1 VQPPV
6 RPRRALFPRL
16 LLVACLVA
24 LGATVAW
31 AVGGDT
37 EGRIGP
43 ETGIQPS
50 GRQLQPVGKL
60 TELGNLPAGGALTAN
75 GRFAWSLSAGRGKND
90 IRIVRVLP
98 KACKATLRAKAAK
111 RCRRRARRQVGKVVQ
126 ILPMPGVSGGIAM
139 APDGSTAYV
148 SGLAQ
153 PSSEL
158 NQTAPDVPGA
168 DGDVIHVFRLDRR
181 SGKATRDGVIE
192 VPPPQGTA
200 PPQSFPPTET
210 EALSWPRD
218 LAVSGDGKTL
228 LAALNLADSGAII
241 DLETRSVRYVKT
253 GRYPY
258 GAAITGD
265 GKLGLVSNEADG
277 TVSVIDLAA
286 AEEVSEITVGPHL
299 SHPEGIAIDPKRPL
313 AYVAVAHQDLIAVID
328 TDKLEVTRTL
338 SVGRPQGIG
347 TEPTHVSVTADGCRL
362 LSSNSG
368 EDAIAIIALSA
379 KRRCDPG
386 RRPNRRNRD
395 RALAGRILDH
405 ESRRGIEQSE
415 SEAAEA
421 AELFGEEAEEE
432 AEELVAEN
440 PARAKSKQWQVI
452 GRVPVGSYPTAA
464 FATPQKKARKRK
476 LVWITAKG
484 LGVGPNDAEPG
495 EELPEDTGSAT
506 AGAPASYRFEYLPEN
521 VFGLSGVLRFPSDR
535 KLKKLTPLAAR
546 QLRPSNDQPP
556 PPDTPLAAD
565 GPIENVFYIVRENRT
580 YDQILGDD
588 PRGDG
593 DPNLT
598 LFGESITPNAH
609 ALARRFPLLDHVY
622 ANSEASID
630 GHFWTSAAAVSDYVV
645 KNWHQNYAG
654 RGRPY
659 DYGVYA
665 VTWPSQGFLFDQA
678 AEQGISYFNYG
689 EAIAGT
695 VPLNDI
701 DRTPA
706 ENQQVAAKFANSD
719 LGPLAPGP
727 QQDPPAPC
735 FSNDASSG
743 GKNVITM
750 QEVFDSSRPAG
761 ANPLT
766 TESRFECFSE
776 RFNQQLS
783 SGSVPAFNYITLPND
798 HTVGTTPGGRTP
810 RAMIAENDLALG
822 EIVEL
827 ISNSPIWEK
836 SLILVV
842 EDDSQDGADH
852 VDAHR
857 IPAFAISPYAKRGE
871 VVSTRYDF
879 LSFIRTLE
887 LVIGMKPLNL
897 FDATA
902 VPMYDAFDA
911 DPSDNSEPY
920 EAITP
925 DVDLLERNTAA
936 SPNARLSERLP
947 LEFTDRTP
955 QRILDRILWQSVHGA
970 GSQPPPPGPNAAGID
985 ERAWRQGAT
994 SDEDALEEVVELL
1007 GLDLE
1012 AVEARY
1018 GVELDEPEADE
1029 AEE

>member
-1 VQPPV
+1 MNPLSG
-6 RPRRALFPRL
+6 RADGLIPRL
-16 LLVACLVA
+16 LIVAVLVV
-24 LGATVAW
+24 LGAAVAV
-31 AVGGDT
+31 AAGGDT
-37 EGRIGP
+37 EGVIGP

-50 GRQLQPVGKL
+50 GRLLEPAGKL
-60 TELGNLPAGGALTAN
+60 TNLGNLPAGGALTAN

-98 KACKATLRAKAAK
+98 KPCKPGKSRAAK
-111 RCRRRARRQVGKVVQ
+111 RCRRKARKKVGKVVQ
-126 ILPMPGVSGGIAM
+126 VLPMPGVSGGIAM
-139 APDGSTAYV
+139 APDGGTAYV
-148 SGLAQ
+148 SGVPE
-153 PSSEL
+153 PSSEK
-158 NQTAPDVPGA
+158 NRPPADVPGA
-168 DGDVIHVFRLDRR
+168 EGDVIHVFKLNRR
-181 SGKATRDGVIE
+181 TGKASRDGVIE
-192 VPPPQGTA
+192 VPPPEGTA
-200 PPQSFPPTET
+200 PPQSFPPTGT
-210 EALSWPRD
+210 KAKSWPRD

-228 LAALNLADSGAII
+228 VAALNLADSAAIV
-241 DLETRSVRYVKT
+241 DLESRQVRYAAT

-258 GAAITGD
+258 GAAITAD

-286 AEEVSEITVGPHL
+286 GEEVKEIQVGPHL
-299 SHPEGIAIDPKRPL
+299 SHPEGIAVDPKRPL

-328 TDKLEVTRTL
+328 LRKLEVARTL
-338 SVGRPQGIG
+338 SVARPQGIG
-347 TEPTHVSVTADGCRL
+347 TAPVQVSVTADGCRL
-362 LSSNSG
+362 ISANSG
-368 EDAIAIIALSA
+368 EDALAVFALSA

-386 RRPNRRNRD
+386 AAAGGKKRESRVRQ
-395 RALAGRILDH
+395 RADRILDAT
-405 ESRRGIEQSE
+405 SRPTIEDSE
-415 SEAAEA
+415 STQAER
-421 AELFGEEAEEE
+421 AELFGEEAEEA
-432 AEELVAEN
+432 AEERVAEN
-440 PARAKSKQWQVI
+440 PVRPKPKRWALL

-464 FATPQKKARKRK
+464 FATPQKQLRKRK

-484 LGVGPNDAEPG
+484 LGVGPNDADG
-495 EELPEDTGSAT
+495 RTLEEDPGSAT
-506 AGAPASYRFEYLPEN
+506 SGAPAQYRFEYLPEQ
-521 VFGLSGVLRFPSDR
+521 VQGISGVLKFPSDR
-535 KLKKLTPLAAR
+535 KLKKLTPRASR
-546 QLRPSNDQPP
+546 QIRPSNAEKP
-556 PPDTPLAAD
+556 PPDTPLTAD

-654 RGRPY
+654 RGRPF
-659 DYGVYA
+659 DFGVYA
-665 VTWPSQGFLFDQA
+665 VTWPAQGFLFDQA
-678 AEQGISYFNYG
+678 IKQGISWFNYG

-695 VPLNDI
+695 VPLNDR
-701 DRTPA
+701 DRTA
-706 ENQQVAAKFANSD
+706 EENAQVLEKFGQSD

-727 QQDPPAPC
+727 QLDPPAPC
-735 FSNDASSG
+735 FSNSASSG
-743 GKNVITM
+743 GKNVITG

-766 TESRFECFSE
+766 TESRFECFKK
-776 RFNQQLS
+776 RFEQQLAS
-783 SGSVPAFNYITLPND
+783 NSVPAFNYLTLSND
-798 HTVGTTPGGRTP
+798 HTNGTTPGARTP

-822 EIVEL
+822 EVVEL

-857 IPAFAISPYAKRGE
+857 IPAFAISPYAKRGA
-871 VVSTRYDF
+871 VVNTRYDF

-925 DVDLLERNTAA
+925 EVDLLERNTAA

-985 ERAWRQGAT
+985 ERAWREGAT
-994 SDEDALEEVVELL
+994 TDEEALAEVVEML
-1007 GLDLE
+1007 GLDRE
-1012 AVEARY
+1012 TIEGRY
-1018 GVELDEPEADE
+1018 GVELGE
-1029 AEE
+1029 AEGE